1 MRKFGEGS
9 VNTWLVFPHI
19 LGEQRRRETDTSWR
33 NSSLELYHSL
43 QEMDVLHC
51 EMLWCMYFDRRRAKI
66 EKGKSRL
73 GRKTEQLQELDT
85 YGHRRAVS
93 IKRNSYA

>member
-9 VNTWLVFPHI
+9 VDTWLVFPHI
-19 LGEQRRRETDTSWR
+19 LREQRGRETDTSWR
-33 NSSLELYHSL
+33 KSSLELYHSL

-51 EMLWCMYFDRRRAKI
+51 EMLWLMCFDRRMAKI

-73 GRKTEQLQELDT
+73 GRKTEAAT
-85 YGHRRAVS
+85 RAGHIQS
-93 IKRNSYA
+93 